1 MKDPTNPER
10 KGFCVI
16 LNSLSVCNRAGK
28 DLNDS
33 VSIVPQER
41 SEACNWMI
49 SQYRAKNNFCV
60 SLLKEMGGEIVQVNR
75 PFPHKAYSEIDK
87 AKAEDQVRF
96 LAQATE
102 QIISVFN
109 VSHVDEV
116 KWDRSALDDFLNIL
130 NTRQLTELTKCTS
143 TYAER
148 AGHSPTERKLRKHFK
163 KLKKF
168 LNEAKYSA
176 DSLER
181 IRNVVQHHLW
191 RMDIIAANV
200 KHKLLKRTN

>member
-1 MKDPTNPER
+1 
-10 KGFCVI
+10 
-16 LNSLSVCNRAGK
+16 
-28 DLNDS
+28 
-33 VSIVPQER
+33 
-41 SEACNWMI
+41 MI

-60 SLLKEMGGEIVQVNR
+60 SLLKEMGGEIVPVNSS
-75 PFPHKAYSEIDK
+75 FPCEEYTEIEK

-109 VSHVDEV
+109 AVSHVDEV
-116 KWDRSALDDFLNIL
+116 KWDRRALDDFLNIL
-130 NTRQLTELTKCTS
+130 ETRQLTELTKCTS
-143 TYAER
+143 TYAKR
-148 AGHSPTERKLRKHFK
+148 AGHSPTERKLREHFK

-168 LNEAKYSA
+168 LNEANYSA

-181 IRNVVQHHLW
+181 IRNVVQRHLW